1 MEEKDKKQSIIN
13 SIKGMVYAEQH
24 RINRSVQKDS
34 INELERVLLENEALY
49 EAVEAIYQ
57 LALHSFAQAD
67 LLHRVIGNVA
77 TLYKGQDYEEV
88 ARNLES
94 ICLEM
99 GLTTPD
105 PKDLN

>member
-24 RINRSVQKDS
+24 HVNRNVQKDS
-34 INELERVLLENEALY
+34 IEELERVLLENEALY
-49 EAVEAIYQ
+49 EVVEAIYQ

-67 LLHRVIGNVA
+67 LFQKIIGNVA

-88 ARNLES
+88 AKNLEF
-94 ICLEM
+94 ICHQM
-99 GLTTPD
+99 GIDTID
-105 PKDLN
+105 PKTLN